1 MVKCNVEIG
10 TNKGGPQ
17 IAPFGRE
24 FCSLC
29 NAYQFFMANHFH
41 QLPTIFKGES
51 PTPTWINQHKDGQ
64 FLLNIL
70 DKGKEIYIHILVY
83 LLPSTYLWTTSMWQ
97 SHLLVWEIF
106 YSHFET
112 IYFTKSKVV
121 GDFSTTS
128 FLTI

>member
-1 MVKCNVEIG
+1 MVKYNVEIG

-70 DKGKEIYIHILVY
+70 DKGKEIYTY
-83 LLPSTYLWTTSMWQ
+83 NLLPTYV
-97 SHLLVWEIF
+97 LLCGN
-106 YSHFET
+106 H
-112 IYFTKSKVV
+112 IYWFGK
-121 GDFSTTS
+121 FSTVILKL
-128 FLTI
+128 FILLKVK